1 MCPVVYGQQQSA
13 GNIPSDKKEI
23 IDRFIAG
30 TLDPSYTPAL
40 FFGHFGNGKK
50 LGEGAL
56 KAHLSLF
63 LKGGADILKVQTE
76 QPMPRVQDLTMDTPL
91 VPEDYYRPTLELIK
105 EILAYVGNDVY
116 VMPTIL
122 STHQVARQGFGDDR
136 LAVYAVE
143 RPEAY
148 RRMLDSYTKAI
159 LWFIRECK
167 AAGVEAFF
175 TATQGGEKKFY
186 DLKVPN
192 GFFETYIR
200 PYDLQVMGE
209 ANKDT
214 KLTILHI
221 CDWEGPMDDLTR
233 YLDYPGKIV
242 NVPLTVDGKPLS
254 LNATYKLF
262 GRPVLGGFNRKGEI
276 GKASPEKVAEMTR
289 QIIAEGPR
297 GHIMIGA
304 EMIHDAAKDIPGF
317 PAQLESDLKHCI
329 LAHHGEYEFG
339 SPKKPALAE
348 AMALNFAD
356 NADARLESVTELFKA
371 NSQRPDDEWLGF
383 NRFLDSN
390 IRKTSE

>member
-1 MCPVVYGQQQSA
+1 MKQIRLLLVAIFAATMYPAAYGQQPSVR
-13 GNIPSDKKEI
+13 NIPADKKEI

-76 QPMPRVQDLTMDTPL
+76 QPMPRVQDLTMETPL

-105 EILAYVGNDVY
+105 DILSYVGSDVY

-122 STHQVARQGFGDDR
+122 STHQVARQGFGDNR
-136 LAVYAVE
+136 LPIYAVE

-148 RRMLDSYTKAI
+148 KRMLDSYTKAI

-186 DLKVPN
+186 ELKVPK
-192 GFFETYIR
+192 GFFETYIK

-214 KLTILHI
+214 KIAILFINLIIIYLKTYYYTFSDFSTPIFVTFSKFLTLIFVTFSSFSEVI
-221 CDWEGPMDDLTR
+221 FVTFSDFSPSISGNP
-233 YLDYPGKIV
+233 PQ
-242 NVPLTVDGKPLS
+242 KPS
-254 LNATYKLF
+254 RSWN
-262 GRPVLGGFNRKGEI
+262 G
-276 GKASPEKVAEMTR
+276 
-289 QIIAEGPR
+289 
-297 GHIMIGA
+297 
-304 EMIHDAAKDIPGF
+304 
-317 PAQLESDLKHCI
+317 
-329 LAHHGEYEFG
+329 
-339 SPKKPALAE
+339 
-348 AMALNFAD
+348 
-356 NADARLESVTELFKA
+356 
-371 NSQRPDDEWLGF
+371 
-383 NRFLDSN
+383 
-390 IRKTSE
+390 

>member
-1 MCPVVYGQQQSA
+1 MRNNRLLLLTILTAILHSVVYAQQQSV
-13 GNIPSDKKEI
+13 GSIPADKKEI

-30 TLDPSYTPAL
+30 TLDSSYTPAL

-76 QPMPRVQDLTMDTPL
+76 QPMPRVHDLTMDTPL

-105 EILAYVGNDVY
+105 EILTYVGNDVY

-122 STHQVARQGFGDDR
+122 STHQVARQGFGDNR
-136 LAVYAVE
+136 LPIYAVE
-143 RPEAY
+143 RPKAY
-148 RRMLDSYTKAI
+148 KRMLDSYTQAI

-186 DLKVPN
+186 EINVPN
-192 GFFETYIR
+192 GFYETYIR
-200 PYDLQVMGE
+200 PYDLLVMGE

-221 CDWEGPMDDLTR
+221 CDWEGAMDDLTR
-233 YLDYPGKIV
+233 YLDYPGIIV
-242 NVPLTVDGKPLS
+242 NVPLTIDGKPLS
-254 LNATYKLF
+254 LSDTYKLF
-262 GRPVLGGFNRKGEI
+262 GRPVLGGFNRKGDI

-289 QIIAEGPR
+289 QIIAEGPV

-304 EMIHDAAKDIPGF
+304 DCSVPSPLDITANIHAAVS
-317 PAQLESDLKHCI
+317 A
-329 LAHHGEYEFG
+329 AHG
-339 SPKKPALAE
+339 
-348 AMALNFAD
+348 
-356 NADARLESVTELFKA
+356 R
-371 NSQRPDDEWLGF
+371 
-383 NRFLDSN
+383 
-390 IRKTSE
+390 

>member
-1 MCPVVYGQQQSA
+1 MRKIRLLVLAILVAAIHPTADAKKKSSSS
-13 GNIPSDKKEI
+13 IPSDKKEI

-40 FFGHFGNGKK
+40 FFGHFGGGKQ
-50 LGEGAL
+50 LGEEAI

-63 LKGGADILKVQTE
+63 LKGGADVLKVQTE
-76 QPMPRVQDLTMDTPL
+76 QGMPHVDDLTMNTPL

-105 EILAYVGNDVY
+105 EILSYVGNDVY

-122 STHQVARQGFGDDR
+122 STHQVARQGFGDNR
-136 LAVYAVE
+136 LPTYAVE

-148 RRMLDSYTKAI
+148 KRMLDSYTKAI

-192 GFFETYIR
+192 GFYETYIR

-214 KLTILHI
+214 KMTILHI

-242 NVPLTVDGKPLS
+242 NVPLTIDGKPLS
-254 LNATYKLF
+254 PKETYKLF
-262 GRPVLGGFNRKGEI
+262 KRPVLGGFNRKAEI
-276 GKASPEKVAEMTR
+276 GKASPEKIAEMTR
-289 QIIAEGPR
+289 QLIDEGPK
-297 GHIMIGA
+297 GHFMIGA
-304 EMIHDAAKDIPGF
+304 DCSVPSPLDNTDKIHAAV
-317 PAQLESDLKHCI
+317 ST
-329 LAHHGEYEFG
+329 AHG
-339 SPKKPALAE
+339 
-348 AMALNFAD
+348 
-356 NADARLESVTELFKA
+356 R
-371 NSQRPDDEWLGF
+371 
-383 NRFLDSN
+383 
-390 IRKTSE
+390 

>member
-1 MCPVVYGQQQSA
+1 MRRTKFHGTGTASDFAVADKDVLVATFSVVGFQTNTIVGA
-13 GNIPSDKKEI
+13 VHMTVNDNNVM
-23 IDRFIAG
+23 
-30 TLDPSYTPAL
+30 TVNPSYTPAL

-91 VPEDYYRPTLELIK
+91 VPKDYYQPTLELIK

-136 LAVYAVE
+136 LPIYAVE

-148 RRMLDSYTKAI
+148 KRMLDSYTKAI

-186 DLKVPN
+186 ELKVPN

-209 ANKDT
+209 ANKGT

-221 CDWEGPMDDLTR
+221 CD
-233 YLDYPGKIV
+233 
-242 NVPLTVDGKPLS
+242 
-254 LNATYKLF
+254 
-262 GRPVLGGFNRKGEI
+262 
-276 GKASPEKVAEMTR
+276 
-289 QIIAEGPR
+289 
-297 GHIMIGA
+297 
-304 EMIHDAAKDIPGF
+304 
-317 PAQLESDLKHCI
+317 
-329 LAHHGEYEFG
+329 
-339 SPKKPALAE
+339 
-348 AMALNFAD
+348 
-356 NADARLESVTELFKA
+356 
-371 NSQRPDDEWLGF
+371 
-383 NRFLDSN
+383 
-390 IRKTSE
+390 